1 MNMSYL
7 WMKGWCYFVIKCT
20 HLWGSWIWDW
30 FEFWFCFFYFWF
42 NRWAKERLP
51 RDQEKCV
58 HAQLCPTHCDLTD
71 CSPPVSSVHGIFPA
85 RILSGWPFPSPGD
98 LPDPGIKPMSPA
110 LAGRF
115 FTTEPPGNPGL
126 LFPEDVDKSDLV
138 PLTFSIC
145 LPVSSSPVDGI
156 GGFLALCLLVG
167 LIVGTSTVYWRSGGE
182 QGQNIYSLRS
192 LLARLLWVACV
203 HLSMITSLARK
214 FILSMRG

>member
-1 MNMSYL
+1 
-7 WMKGWCYFVIKCT
+7 
-20 HLWGSWIWDW
+20 
-30 FEFWFCFFYFWF
+30 
-42 NRWAKERLP
+42 
-51 RDQEKCV
+51 
-58 HAQLCPTHCDLTD
+58 
-71 CSPPVSSVHGIFPA
+71 
-85 RILSGWPFPSPGD
+85 
-98 LPDPGIKPMSPA
+98 MSPA

-167 LIVGTSTVYWRSGGE
+167 LIVGTSTVSWRSGGE

-192 LLARLLWVACV
+192 LLARLL
-203 HLSMITSLARK
+203 
-214 FILSMRG
+214 